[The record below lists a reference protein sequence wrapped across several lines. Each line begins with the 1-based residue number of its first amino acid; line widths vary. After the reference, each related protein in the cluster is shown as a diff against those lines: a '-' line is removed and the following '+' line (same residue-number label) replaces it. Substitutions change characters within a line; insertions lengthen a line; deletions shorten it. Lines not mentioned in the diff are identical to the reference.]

1 MAKMRTTKATVM
13 ATAIATIVPEII
25 LNHYH
30 DEDVADDEDDSGND
44 NQTSLIIY
52 SDSVNDDSVP
62 CCRLCWRS

>member
-1 MAKMRTTKATVM
+1 M

-30 DEDVADDEDDSGND
+30 DQEVADDDDSGND
-44 NQTSLIIY
+44 DQTSLIIY
-52 SDSVNDDSVP
+52 SDSVNDGSVP